1 MKNIKNS
8 RLLKSLSSVQDWA
21 RDEHPRTPKRFDEYM
36 SNQGFIALAANDLFR
51 LGMREIKTSLNT
63 ATAHK
68 FLSTKHMAHG
78 VARMLVSDAINIEVL
93 KGENTTAVSN
103 LDDAT
108 ELMLGAIATGQPH
121 LVKPFHQA
129 VFSGIEG
136 GYGISDGHDLPIGTT
151 LRYAAFGLTIIGD
164 WLGKPLDLDK
174 HALPRDPAWGQLVAY
189 WREPDPVK
197 LLPILLNACDTHV
210 ERIALKDSELNTG
223 LFEFGSV
230 FQAVYPTE
238 ILAILR
244 LRDLI
249 GLPNPP
255 WIGHPLMQ
263 SPYAALTCRP
273 GMITERDELLNRFL
287 ETAYQR
293 DPQCVPPSLTAG

>member
-1 MKNIKNS
+1 MKSVATRLTRSISNIPKWATDNNQNTRNWLDQYLS
-8 RLLKSLSSVQDWA
+8 GQGRLGLA
-21 RDEHPRTPKRFDEYM
+21 
-36 SNQGFIALAANDLFR
+36 SNDIYR
-51 LGMREIKTSLNT
+51 LGMQSVNQALLTPSTER
-63 ATAHK
+63 
-68 FLSTKHMAHG
+68 LSAIQHLAFAF
-78 VARMLVSDAINIEVL
+78 ARMLIAKSIRIESM
-93 KGENTTAVSN
+93 KGKADTAVGD
-103 LDDAT
+103 LDGAT
-108 ELMLGAIATGQPH
+108 ELMLGSIATGQPH

-255 WIGHPLMQ
+255 RIDHPLMQ
-263 SPYAALTCRP
+263 SPYASLTCRP
-273 GMITERDELLNRFL
+273 GMITERDELLHHFL
-287 ETAYQR
+287 MTAYQR
-293 DPQCVPPSLTAG
+293 DPHAVPLELTQ